1 MLSQNWRHIN
11 ACDSWQSLIH
21 AINVAL
27 GAGNVS
33 PLVGPRAR
41 VGERN
46 GQLVPMREQK
56 RQSCRGDTM
65 RGIQ

>member
-41 VGERN
+41 VGQRN
-46 GQLVPMREQK
+46 GQLMLMREPK
-56 RQSCRGDTM
+56 RESGSGDKM
-65 RGIQ
+65 RGV